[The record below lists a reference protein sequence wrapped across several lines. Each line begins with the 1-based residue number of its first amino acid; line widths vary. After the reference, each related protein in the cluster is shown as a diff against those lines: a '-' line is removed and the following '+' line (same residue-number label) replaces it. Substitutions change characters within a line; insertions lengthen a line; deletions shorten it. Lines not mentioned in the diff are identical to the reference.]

1 MLWITIPLLLACIF
15 VFLWHPSF
23 RSQIQKS
30 KKYQLIFLTT
40 LTSFLLYGNYGS
52 PLLPDH
58 PFIRLEALSQPM
70 VDNEGDSLT
79 SLIKIAQE
87 NPSDFQHW
95 KNLGD
100 YYRQHRHY
108 YESSLYYRE
117 AWKLDPANVDLKVFY
132 TYSLVLLNNGKI
144 TQTIQMLLN
153 EIDDTS
159 KLPFL
164 LKNLKKRNHHSH
176 GSLHL

>member
-1 MLWITIPLLLACIF
+1 MLWITIPLLLACVF

-23 RSQIQKS
+23 RSHIQKS

-79 SLIKIAQE
+79 SLIKTAQE

-117 AWKLDPANVDLKVFY
+117 AWKSDPLNLDLKILYVH
-132 TYSLVLLNNGKI
+132 SLVLLNNGHL
-144 TQTIQMLLN
+144 TPTIQSLLS
-153 EIDDTS
+153 EIEDSST
-159 KLPFL
+159 LPL
-164 LKNLKKRNHHSH
+164 ILQSLKKKIK
-176 GSLHL
+176 

>member
-1 MLWITIPLLLACIF
+1 MLWITIPLLLACVF

-70 VDNEGDSLT
+70 VDNEGDSLP

-117 AWKLDPANVDLKVFY
+117 AWKLDPLNLDLKILYVH
-132 TYSLVLLNNGKI
+132 SLVLLNNRHL
-144 TQTIQMLLN
+144 TPTIQSLLS
-153 EIDDTS
+153 EIEDSST
-159 KLPFL
+159 LPL
-164 LKNLKKRNHHSH
+164 ILQSLKKKIK
-176 GSLHL
+176 